1 LDHSNQYLGII
12 NPWVPDE
19 RNRRYEVFLDYHA
32 SVSAGHMGR
41 DKTDDQVKKVF
52 LLERHVPRHCGICAQ
67 VSICPLLGCF
77 DWIAKVNIDPR
88 LLSWMAALGTKT

>member
-1 LDHSNQYLGII
+1 M
-12 NPWVPDE
+12 WVPDE
-19 RNRRYEVFLDYHA
+19 RDRRYEVILDCHA

-52 LLERHVPRHCGICAQ
+52 LLERHVPRHCGICGQ
-67 VSICPLLGCF
+67 VSICLLLGCF

-88 LLSWMAALGTKT
+88 LLSWMAALGTQTYVVSLVE